1 MNSSAYRAMGCVT
14 FDLVA
19 ATFLPETEV
28 EETTHFEGYNG
39 QTSEGSGGAVFS
51 TRLGNAGSG
60 VRSFL
65 TPHKKEGGHTAALP
79 VFPFSYYFW
88 FWCAPKAPT

>member
-28 EETTHFEGYNG
+28 EETMHFEGYKARPARG
-39 QTSEGSGGAVFS
+39 RGVQFSQHDSGTPGA
-51 TRLGNAGSG
+51 GC
-60 VRSFL
+60 RSFL

-79 VFPFSYYFW
+79 VFPFSYYFR
-88 FWCAPKAPT
+88 CAPNAPT